1 MPALLRFPVRLFT
14 LGLMLA
20 VAQGCVSS
28 DATTRSS
35 SAAQAKQRVV
45 ADAQPY
51 VPASQIKPNAVDIP
65 AAPVVTAPQVQAQR
79 SGARVA
85 GSWTPPVAPRAWRY
99 IVIHHSATDAG
110 SAKAFDAAHKANG
123 WDELGYHFVI
133 GNGTGSGDGQIEVG
147 PRWLKQKYGAHAKT
161 PDERFNNFGIG
172 ICLVGNFQ
180 NGKPSP
186 KQIEALSRLVAWLM
200 ETYDIPASQ
209 VLGHRD
215 TKQTACPGKFTDV
228 AAIRARA
235 TRLIA
240 DAGGSVP
247 HEPVA
252 AARGELLR

>member
-1 MPALLRFPVRLFT
+1 MPALLRFPARLFT
-14 LGLMLA
+14 LGLLLA
-20 VAQGCVSS
+20 VAQGCVTS
-28 DATTRSS
+28 DASTRSS
-35 SAAQAKQRVV
+35 SAAPAKQPVI

-65 AAPVVTAPQVQAQR
+65 AAPVVTVPQVQARR
-79 SGARVA
+79 STHVA

-99 IVIHHSATDAG
+99 IVIHHSATDG
-110 SAKAFDAAHKANG
+110 GNAKAFDAGHKANG

-133 GNGTGSGDGQIEVG
+133 GNGSGSGDGQIEVG

-161 PDERFNNFGIG
+161 PDERYNNFGIG

-240 DAGGSVP
+240 DAGGTVP

-252 AARGELLR
+252 VRGELIR